1 MLEINLSKICKSYNG
16 KKVLDNFSLEL
27 KTGEHIALIGPN
39 GSGKTTTFNIILGE
53 SIDSG
58 NVSLR
63 KGARI
68 GVLTQIPKL
77 SESDETG
84 YDVLTRG
91 LKEIN
96 ELEKEIE
103 ELLIKIENSPEKDK
117 VKLINELTHKQEVY
131 SSNDG
136 YKKEEKINKIKKH
149 FKLSDDL
156 LNRKFNVLSGGE
168 KTIISLASLVLG
180 NYDILLLDEPTNHL
194 DIDTLEWLEGF
205 FKNYKGSILISS
217 HDRYFLDKVVNKVI
231 AINDGVSETY
241 DGNYSY
247 YLKESERRE
256 LKLFEEY
263 KTQARQIE
271 AMEKAIKR
279 LKEWGSRSDNPAFFR
294 RARAI
299 QKRLDKIE
307 VIKLKEEKKEL
318 PLEFKLKERSGNA
331 VLKIKDLDLK
341 IEDKT
346 LVKNVEC
353 FIGFGERV
361 GILGKNGVGKTT
373 LIKEILKGKN
383 DCIKLGKN
391 IILGFIPQEI
401 RFDNDGLTIYE
412 FARTFYEGPEA
423 KLRSDLFRFYFTEDV
438 LTKKIGVLSGGE
450 KVRLKLFELITKN
463 ANFLIL
469 DEPTNHIDVDTREI
483 LESALLDYHGSL
495 LFVSHDRY
503 FVKKIATKLFVIEDE
518 SLKEFNY
525 TYEEYQ
531 NMLQSIYEKQI
542 EKEKEKEITLNVP
555 RSIKEFVSNARVYDI
570 SGYSKVKVYKLVK
583 KNITYYLKISKND
596 LSREKDI
603 LKYLDGKLL
612 VPKVMGYTFEDNK
625 HYLVTKELNG
635 VLLNSMTDKELM
647 FNVIKDAYMSIYL
660 CDVEGFPYKEE
671 TGVLSHGE
679 FTFDNILVYKNS
691 FNGFL
696 SLKNMSIRNER
707 YDLDTIEK
715 EIEKYLGK
723 EYIGKFYED
732 LGI

>member
-1 MLEINLSKICKSYNG
+1 MLEINLSKINKTYNG

-58 NVSLR
+58 NVSIR

-77 SESDETG
+77 SETNETG
-84 YDVLTRG
+84 YDVHTRG

-96 ELEKEIE
+96 DLEKEIAD
-103 ELLIKIENSPEKDK
+103 LLVKIENSSEKEK
-117 VKLINELTHKQEVY
+117 NKLINELTHKQEVY
-131 SSNDG
+131 ASNDG

-156 LNRKFNVLSGGE
+156 LSRKFNVLSGGE

-231 AINDGVSETY
+231 AISDGESSVY

-318 PLEFKLKERSGNA
+318 PLEFKLKQRSGNA
-331 VLKIKDLDLK
+331 VLKIKDLDLL
-341 IEDKT
+341 IEDKV
-346 LVKNVEC
+346 LVKNIEC

-383 DCIKLGKN
+383 DCIKIGKN
-391 IILGFIPQEI
+391 IIIGFIPQEI

-412 FARTFYEGPEA
+412 FARTFYDGPEA
-423 KLRSDLFRFYFTEDV
+423 KLRSELFRFYFTEEV

-483 LESALLDYHGSL
+483 LESALLDYQGSL

-503 FVKKIATKLFVIEDE
+503 FVNKIATKLFVIEDE
-518 SLKEFNY
+518 NLKEYNY

-531 NMLQSIYEKQI
+531 NMLETEYEKEV
-542 EKEKEKEITLNVP
+542 EKEREKEITLNVP
-555 RSIKEFVSNARVYDI
+555 RAIKEFVSNAKIYDV
-570 SGYSKVKVYKLVK
+570 SGYSKIKVYKLVK
-583 KNITYYLKISKND
+583 KNVTYYLKVSKND
-596 LSREKDI
+596 LEKEMKI
-603 LKYLDGKLL
+603 LKSLDGKLL
-612 VPKVMGYTFEDNK
+612 VPKVIGYTFENNK
-625 HYLVTKELNG
+625 HYLVTKELLG
-635 VLLNSMTDKELM
+635 LTLNKIQDKEVM
-647 FNVIKDAYMSIYL
+647 FNVLKDAYMSIYL
-660 CDVEGFPYKEE
+660 CDICDFPYKETE
-671 TGVLSHGE
+671 GILSHGE
-679 FTFDNILVYKNS
+679 FVFENIMVNKNA
-691 FNGFL
+691 FNGFI
-696 SLKNMSIRNER
+696 SLKNASIRNER
-707 YDLDTIEK
+707 YDLEIIEK
-715 EIEKYLGK
+715 EITKYLGE
-723 EYIGKFYED
+723 EYIDRFYNE